1 MRNRWIGPLLI
12 ALALNTGTLKGLR
25 LPGPDLTVAAV
36 VGVAVCAS
44 AAIVRDGLPKMWPK
58 FTVAFSTAICLF
70 YSSVGNTDSYGHN
83 KVRGIL
89 LITLPLAALAPIV
102 CRTAHD
108 VVVLLYGLAAL
119 GVFASLGIMLGL
131 EQTGT
136 TSRVGLGEGNPL
148 LLGRTAGLAAA
159 ALFALML
166 HKRISAKLF
175 IPAAVLATYAV
186 LDGQNRGPLLAEVF
200 CILLFAIAVLAR
212 LLSRRARLRRWFP
225 GPAWILLAALACL
238 PALTALRSLLLFGT
252 GRITSYLEEEE
263 FLKSTARQTAFHDAI
278 QAFSRQ
284 PLGRGW
290 GSFYTVSIDQ
300 LTYPHNLLLE
310 VAVEAGLLPALA
322 LLAWILHVLST
333 VLDRQAADSS
343 LLALPFIFLLANAMW
358 SGDINGNRGL
368 LTIGMIA
375 LSMRTHP
382 RSSVASFGAPREHSR
397 RLISKKSAPPFA
409 RPLRTIVRREIE
421 AG

>member
-1 MRNRWIGPLLI
+1 MGRI
-12 ALALNTGTLKGLR
+12 
-25 LPGPDLTVAAV
+25 VAHSSPKSS
-36 VGVAVCAS
+36 AS
-44 AAIVRDGLPKMWPK
+44 
-58 FTVAFSTAICLF
+58 FS
-70 YSSVGNTDSYGHN
+70 
-83 KVRGIL
+83 
-89 LITLPLAALAPIV
+89 
-102 CRTAHD
+102 
-108 VVVLLYGLAAL
+108 
-119 GVFASLGIMLGL
+119 
-131 EQTGT
+131 
-136 TSRVGLGEGNPL
+136 
-148 LLGRTAGLAAA
+148 
-159 ALFALML
+159 
-166 HKRISAKLF
+166 
-175 IPAAVLATYAV
+175 
-186 LDGQNRGPLLAEVF
+186 
-200 CILLFAIAVLAR
+200 
-212 LLSRRARLRRWFP
+212 
-225 GPAWILLAALACL
+225 
-238 PALTALRSLLLFGT
+238 SLLLSSLAYSRAARDYVVGFLALLGFYWPPWPACRLYRVAQPTPVWHRANHLVPRGRGIPQVNGT
-252 GRITSYLEEEE
+252 P
-263 FLKSTARQTAFHDAI
+263 TAFHDAI

-284 PLGRGW
+284 PLGRGR

-382 RSSVASFGAPREHSR
+382 RSSVARLGAPREHSR